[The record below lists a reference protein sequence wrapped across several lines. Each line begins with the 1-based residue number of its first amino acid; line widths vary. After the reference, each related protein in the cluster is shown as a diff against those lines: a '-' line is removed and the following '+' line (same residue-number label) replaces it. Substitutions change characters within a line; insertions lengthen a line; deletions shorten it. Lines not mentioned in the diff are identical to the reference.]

1 MCPTTAVNA
10 VPGVSVCLS
19 VLELSKM
26 VAKTNAKA
34 VLYGTLALAT
44 GASCLRTSFSVSELS
59 NIVAGEASLQEEY
72 AAAQTA
78 RQAAVAADTNPSLL
92 YPAHNL
98 SVPIDHFHNDS
109 LYEPHV
115 SLKSL
120 NPSMSA
126 FQTANLGHH
135 RRMTLSI

>member
-1 MCPTTAVNA
+1 
-10 VPGVSVCLS
+10 
-19 VLELSKM
+19 M
-26 VAKTNAKA
+26 VAKTNTKA

-44 GASCLRTSFSVSELS
+44 GVSCLRTSFSVSELS
-59 NIVAGEASLQEEY
+59 NIVAREASLEDEY
-72 AAAQTA
+72 SSVHTA
-78 RQAAVAADTNPSLL
+78 RQAAVAVDTNPSLL

-120 NPSMSA
+120 HPSIRA
-126 FQTANLGHH
+126 FQVANLGRSR